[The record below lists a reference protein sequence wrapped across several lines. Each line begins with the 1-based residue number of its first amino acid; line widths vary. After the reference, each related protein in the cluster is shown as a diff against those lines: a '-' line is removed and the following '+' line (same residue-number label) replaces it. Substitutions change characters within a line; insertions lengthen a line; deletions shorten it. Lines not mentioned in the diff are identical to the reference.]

1 MSVKRQE
8 KFRVLSPFAERV
20 LAKFKDGQLYN
31 RADLCVDGH
40 SCSTYNAILTFIRR
54 GYISRHAKGKKVF
67 YRLRAGFQMPS
78 RTTEHPQTP
87 DFNVVPWLRS
97 VMHGEPPGE
106 RGRTHYLSTI
116 EEEAELHV

>member
-1 MSVKRQE
+1 MSVKRKE

-31 RADLCVDGH
+31 RADLCIDGH

-54 GYISRHAKGKKVF
+54 GYVSRHAKGKRVF
-67 YRLRAGFQMPS
+67 YRLREGFQMPS
-78 RTTEHPQTP
+78 RTEHSKTP

-97 VMHGEPPGE
+97 VMHGDPPGE